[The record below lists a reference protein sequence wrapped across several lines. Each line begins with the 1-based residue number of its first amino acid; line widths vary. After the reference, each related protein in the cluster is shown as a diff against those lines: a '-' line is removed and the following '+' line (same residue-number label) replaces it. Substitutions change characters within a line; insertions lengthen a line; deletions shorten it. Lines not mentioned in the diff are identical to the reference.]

1 MKKSVIAAT
10 ASAVVCMITSC
21 DRQTDRATP
30 ASGAARDLQPQPDAE
45 FIRHIERLSFNT
57 DVQPV
62 LSEYCYHCHGPDE
75 GTRAPKG
82 NPLRLDI
89 EEYALAPRDGGVP
102 VIIPGDPENSL
113 AVRLMRSRDPNEMMP
128 PPEAHKEIPE
138 EAIELLARWIAEG
151 AEYEDH
157 WAFVPPTRPELP
169 EAHWPEL
176 VRNPVDRFIQHELA
190 RHNLAP
196 MPDGDPRAL
205 ARRASLDLTGLL
217 PDPAAVEAFAADPGD
232 GAYHTFLNS
241 LFETSAYAEHRARY
255 WLDYAR
261 YADTH
266 GLHFDNYRS
275 IWPYRDYVIRSFAA
289 NKPYDQFVREQIA
302 GDLLPAENA
311 DALIATGYIRNA
323 VTTNEGGTIPEEVH
337 NDRTRDRSEAF
348 GATFLGLTV
357 GCAAC
362 HDHKFDPVSAAE
374 YYSLAAFFHN
384 TADLPWDF
392 NHAEPA
398 PILRLPDDAEK
409 RAALDRAVAERSR
422 AVANLNTLRANA
434 HQAFAA
440 WLAAGNAPQA
450 VSTDAL
456 ELHLPLGEGSGDI
469 VQNHAP
475 GAGESATFKIE
486 TNPPVWGEYVWFHPS
501 ARMDIRSDFAVPGHG
516 DFDTADAF
524 TVALWARPRIKVGG
538 GNGPGRAINDGTLIA
553 RMDSARVPQT
563 GWDVSLDKGK
573 LVVHLVHKWPDQAIR
588 VDAGALDLRDWSHIG
603 VSYDGSGTAA
613 GVRVF
618 VNGDPREVKITHD
631 SLGTHSIAND
641 LPVTL
646 GSRHGGNRL
655 SEAAFQEV
663 KLFRRPLNPGEF
675 ERLPF
680 EEYTANLLATSP
692 DPADWDAWQRHF
704 ALERF
709 FLASHSADAVE
720 ITAEIRRLDK
730 AIHEIGKG
738 GTATLITQPRPEP
751 PHAWTLARGEYA
763 NRESLVAAGV
773 PAILPPLPDNP
784 VRSRLDLA
792 EWLFLADNPL
802 FARVTVNR
810 IWQEIFGTALV
821 DTPDDFGIM
830 GGRPTHPELLDWLAV
845 EFRESGW
852 DMQHMYRLLL
862 TSHAYRQS
870 QQVTDDALARDP
882 DNRMLS
888 RAPRFR
894 MDAEMLRDTALQ
906 ASGLL
911 VDLVGGPSVKPYQ
924 PDGIWD
930 AVAMPESDTK
940 KYQADTGESLYRRS
954 LYTFWK
960 RAAPPASL
968 ETFDAESRETVC
980 VGRARTN
987 TPLQALVSMNDPQ
1000 FFEAARLLGDRAIA
1014 YSGETDSRLQFI
1026 ARTLLARE
1034 LDPPELDSL
1043 RQHHAGFLA
1052 HYSEH
1057 PDDARIVL
1065 TTGEFPPNPNVDQI
1079 EAAIWTMV
1087 ANLMLNLDETLVK

>member
-1 MKKSVIAAT
+1 MKRPILIAPLAAIAWLT
-10 ASAVVCMITSC
+10 AAC
-21 DRQTDRATP
+21 DRQTDATGRQAG
-30 ASGAARDLQPQPDAE
+30 ASGSTQDTAEEAE
-45 FIRHIERLSFNT
+45 FIRTIEKLSFNT

-75 GTRAPKG
+75 GTRAPKA

-89 EEYALAPRDGGVP
+89 EEFALAPRDGGVP

-113 AVRLMRSRDPNEMMP
+113 AIRLMRSRDPNEMMP

-157 WAFVPPTRPELP
+157 WAFTAPERPALP
-169 EAHWPEL
+169 EPTHPEL
-176 VRNPVDRFIQHELA
+176 VNNPIDAFIQEELVK
-190 RHNLAP
+190 NKLSP
-196 MPDGDPRAL
+196 MPPGDARAL
-205 ARRASLDLTGLL
+205 ARRAALDLTGLL
-217 PDPAAVEAFAADPGD
+217 PDPAAVEAFAAAPTDEAY
-232 GAYHTFLNS
+232 GAFLDS

-289 NKPYDQFVREQIA
+289 HKPYDQFVREQIA

-311 DALIATGYIRNA
+311 DALIATGYLRSA

-337 NDRTRDRSEAF
+337 NDRTRDRTEAF
-348 GATFLGLTV
+348 GATFLALTV

-384 TADLPWDF
+384 TADIPWDF

-398 PILRLPDDAEK
+398 PILRLPENPAR
-409 RAALDRAVAERSR
+409 RATIDRAVARRSQ
-422 AVANLNTLRANA
+422 AVAKLNDLRANA
-434 HQAFAA
+434 HAHFAT
-440 WLAAGNAPQA
+440 WLAAGNSPQA
-450 VSTDAL
+450 VSPEAL
-456 ELHLPLGEGSGDI
+456 ELHLPLGEGAGD
-469 VQNHAP
+469 VVKNHAP
-475 GAGESATFKIE
+475 GVDENFKIE

-501 ARMDIRSDFAVPGHG
+501 ARMDIRSDFAIPGQG
-516 DFDTADAF
+516 AFDTDDAF
-524 TVALWARPRIKVGG
+524 SVALWARPRVKVGG
-538 GNGPGRAINDGTLIA
+538 GNAAGRAIGDGTVIA
-553 RMDSARVPQT
+553 RMDAATGSRT
-563 GWDVSLDKGK
+563 GWDVSLEKGK
-573 LVVHLVHKWPDQAIR
+573 LIVHLIHQWPGQAIR
-588 VDAGALDLRDWSHIG
+588 VDAGDLDMREWLHIG

-613 GVRVF
+613 GLNVF
-618 VNGDPREVKITHD
+618 VDGEPRALTVTHD
-631 SLGTHSIAND
+631 TLGPGLAIAND
-641 LPVTL
+641 LPLTL

-655 SEAAFQEV
+655 SEIALQEV
-663 KLFRRPLNPGEF
+663 KVFRRALSPEEF
-675 ERLPF
+675 ARLPF
-680 EEYTANLLATSP
+680 EEYTANLLAASP
-692 DPADWDAWQRHF
+692 DPAAWDAWQRHF
-704 ALERF
+704 AFDRF
-709 FLASHSADAVE
+709 FLATHFPEAVALQSE
-720 ITAEIRRLDK
+720 IARLDK
-730 AIHEIGKG
+730 EAEAAGKG
-738 GTATLITQPRPEP
+738 GAATLVTHPRPEP
-751 PHAWTLARGEYA
+751 PHAWTLGRGEYA
-763 NRESLVAAGV
+763 NRETLVGADV
-773 PAILPPLPDNP
+773 PAILPPLPDQP

-792 EWLFLADNPL
+792 EWLFLPENPL

-810 IWQEIFGTALV
+810 MWAEIFGAALV

-830 GGRPTHPELLDWLAV
+830 GGRPSHPELLDWLAV

-852 DMQHMYRLLL
+852 DLRHIYRLML

-870 QQVTDDALARDP
+870 QQVSADARARDP
-882 DNRMLS
+882 DNRLLS

-906 ASGLL
+906 AAGLL
-911 VDLVGGPSVKPYQ
+911 VDRVGGPSVKPYQ

-930 AVAMPESDTK
+930 AVAMPESNTK
-940 KYQADTGESLYRRS
+940 KYKPDTGENLYRRS

-968 ETFDAESRETVC
+968 ETFDAESREVVC

-1000 FFEAARLLGDRAIA
+1000 FFEAARLLGDRAITHA
-1014 YSGETDSRLQFI
+1014 ADPAARIQFM
-1026 ARTLLARE
+1026 AVTLLARE
-1034 LDPPELDSL
+1034 LDASELDAALSRL
-1043 RQHHAGFLA
+1043 ATFRA
-1052 HYSEH
+1052 HYAAH
-1057 PDDARIVL
+1057 PDDARAVL
-1065 TTGEFPPNPNVDQI
+1065 ATGEFPANPAVDPV
-1079 EAAIWTMV
+1079 EAATWTML
-1087 ANLMLNLDETLVK
+1087 ANLLLNLDETLVK